1 MPRLKTL
8 AVCSASGGAGKTFVA
23 TNLAYGI
30 LQQVRGGVLLVDG
43 SHPCPG
49 DAAARMGLPRAR
61 GITDMLPIIDRVTPE
76 FLGSYLSS
84 APCGVPVLNLATDI
98 VQAGAV
104 TRPVLDR
111 IFRILDH
118 TFDYLVIDL
127 GTVSGE
133 VGNYLIDRSDQ
144 VCVLVDPTPT
154 GIVRTGHLLALL
166 RAAQLPASA
175 TALCLNRVTDRMPAN
190 IADGLGVPVLAHLP
204 DQPEYVD
211 AATQR
216 QRVLLEMRPDVDLS
230 AVLGD
235 LARAFVQRSFR
246 QRASAS
252 GEPASAADDTRRL
265 VKLKILK
272 RLVEEI
278 DLRKGDLGYLH
289 DPVKRQE
296 MQVRVEGKL
305 IALVQEEAAA
315 SLGRQE
321 RRDLVKELVDEALGL
336 GPLEPLLAD
345 NSVTEIMVNSIDQV
359 YVERGGHLELS
370 GVQFLSVDQLRG
382 IIERIVAPLGRRVD
396 EKVPM
401 VDARLR
407 DGSRVN
413 AIIPPLALRGPA
425 ITIRKFSKKMLGIP
439 DLIGFGSI
447 TEQMATF
454 LGAAVQGRQNIVIS
468 GGTGSGKTTLL
479 NVMASFIPDDERI
492 VTIEDAAELQ
502 LPQEHLVALESR
514 PANIEGEGAITI
526 RDLVRNSL
534 RMRPD
539 RIVVGECRAGEA
551 LDMLQAMNTGHDGS
565 LTTLHANTP
574 VDALSRLETL
584 ALMSG
589 LDLPSR
595 AIRDQIA
602 SAVNLV
608 VQQSR
613 LQDGSR
619 KVTYITE
626 VAGQEGSQFVTRD
639 IFRFE
644 QTGLTPDGKVI
655 GQFRPT
661 GHVPVFV
668 RLLSNRGIQVPDEIF
683 LHQTL

>member
-8 AVCSASGGAGKTFVA
+8 AVCSATGGAGKTFVA

-252 GEPASAADDTRRL
+252 GEPASAADDTRR
-265 VKLKILK
+265 
-272 RLVEEI
+272 
-278 DLRKGDLGYLH
+278 H
-289 DPVKRQE
+289 
-296 MQVRVEGKL
+296 
-305 IALVQEEAAA
+305 
-315 SLGRQE
+315 
-321 RRDLVKELVDEALGL
+321 
-336 GPLEPLLAD
+336 
-345 NSVTEIMVNSIDQV
+345 
-359 YVERGGHLELS
+359 
-370 GVQFLSVDQLRG
+370 
-382 IIERIVAPLGRRVD
+382 
-396 EKVPM
+396 
-401 VDARLR
+401 
-407 DGSRVN
+407 
-413 AIIPPLALRGPA
+413 
-425 ITIRKFSKKMLGIP
+425 
-439 DLIGFGSI
+439 
-447 TEQMATF
+447 
-454 LGAAVQGRQNIVIS
+454 
-468 GGTGSGKTTLL
+468 
-479 NVMASFIPDDERI
+479 
-492 VTIEDAAELQ
+492 
-502 LPQEHLVALESR
+502 R
-514 PANIEGEGAITI
+514 P
-526 RDLVRNSL
+526 
-534 RMRPD
+534 
-539 RIVVGECRAGEA
+539 
-551 LDMLQAMNTGHDGS
+551 
-565 LTTLHANTP
+565 
-574 VDALSRLETL
+574 
-584 ALMSG
+584 
-589 LDLPSR
+589 
-595 AIRDQIA
+595 
-602 SAVNLV
+602 
-608 VQQSR
+608 
-613 LQDGSR
+613 
-619 KVTYITE
+619 
-626 VAGQEGSQFVTRD
+626 
-639 IFRFE
+639 
-644 QTGLTPDGKVI
+644 
-655 GQFRPT
+655 
-661 GHVPVFV
+661 
-668 RLLSNRGIQVPDEIF
+668 
-683 LHQTL
+683 